1 MPDAQNHEA
10 LNDAQLDELARDV
23 AAHLEASGQVV
34 TLAESCTGG
43 WIAKLLTDIAGSS
56 AWFGQGVVTYSNSA
70 KGRLLGVPED
80 LLAAHGAV
88 SEEVVRRM
96 ASGALDAAQADVSVA
111 VSGVA
116 GPGGGT
122 VAKPVGTV
130 WLGWA
135 LRSGFVISRRE
146 RFDGDRDAI
155 RRAAVAAALN
165 GVLGHARS

>member
-1 MPDAQNHEA
+1 MADSRPQHPPDDARLEA
-10 LNDAQLDELARDV
+10 LARDV
-23 AAHLEASGQVV
+23 ASHLEASEQVV

-56 AWFGQGVVTYSNSA
+56 AWFGQGLVTYSNTA
-70 KGRLLGVPED
+70 KSRLLGVPD
-80 LLAAHGAV
+80 GLLAEHGAV

-96 ASGALDAAQADVSVA
+96 ASGALETAQADVAIA

-122 VAKPVGTV
+122 AAKPVGTV

-146 RFDGDRDAI
+146 CFSGDRDDV
-155 RRAAVAAALN
+155 RRAAVAEALA
-165 GVLGHARS
+165 GFLRHART